1 MKYLLAIIIAFSTVF
16 ILTPI
21 LMKLA
26 FKYNFTDKPTE
37 RKKHK
42 GETPLCGGIAMFIGF
57 FLAYF
62 IVFYNYNFDEKYGI
76 FIGALLILIIGVV
89 DDYYKSIGKEFGI
102 TPRLIIQLL
111 AAVIVFKSGISFEG
125 FTNPFTDEY
134 ITLSPIVQFVLTI
147 TWIFG
152 VTTVINWSDGMD
164 GLAGGLSF
172 ISAMTFAAT
181 AIILGQRPS
190 LLFSLITAGVVL
202 AFLFYNKYPA
212 KVFMGDSGANFLGFI
227 LSIIAFTITWIF
239 GVTTVINWSDGMDGL
254 AGGLSFISAMTFAA
268 TAIIL
273 GQRPSLLFSLITA
286 GVVLAFLFYNKYP
299 AKVFMGDSGANFLG
313 FILSII
319 ALDGAFKGAT
329 ILSLMIPILALAVP
343 IFDNIFVIFKRFSEG
358 KPIYQADRSQ
368 IHYRLQ
374 AKGLNTKQIV
384 NFISIISL
392 TCSVISILL
401 LLIKF

>member
-1 MKYLLAIIIAFSTVF
+1 MKYLLATIIAFSTVF

-26 FKYNFTDKPTE
+26 FKYNFTDKPTK

-42 GETPLCGGIAMFIGF
+42 GETPLCGGIAMFVGF

-62 IVFYNYNFDEKYGI
+62 IAFHNYSFDEKYGI

-89 DDYYKSIGKEFGI
+89 DDYYKSIGKEFAI
-102 TPRLIIQLL
+102 TPRLIVQLL

-125 FTNPFTDEY
+125 FKNPFTDEY

-172 ISAMTFAAT
+172 ISAMTFAAS
-181 AIILGQRPS
+181 AIILGQPPS
-190 LLFSLITAGVVL
+190 LLFSLITASVVL
-202 AFLFYNKYPA
+202 AFLFYN
-212 KVFMGDSGANFLGFI
+212 
-227 LSIIAFTITWIF
+227 
-239 GVTTVINWSDGMDGL
+239 
-254 AGGLSFISAMTFAA
+254 
-268 TAIIL
+268 
-273 GQRPSLLFSLITA
+273 R
-286 GVVLAFLFYNKYP
+286 YP

-319 ALDGAFKGAT
+319 ALDGAFKAAT
-329 ILSLMIPILALAVP
+329 ILSLLIPILALAVP

-358 KPIYQADRSQ
+358 KPVYQADRSQ
-368 IHYRLQ
+368 LHYRLE
-374 AKGLNTKQIV
+374 AKGMNTKQV
-384 NFISIISL
+384 VAFISIISL
-392 TCSVISILL
+392 TFSIISIVM
-401 LLIKF
+401 LLI